1 MYLLAD
7 LIIRIKNA
15 NIAKK
20 ETLEVPFSTFTKN
33 VCTVLKNKGYL
44 VDVKTFKEG
53 NHKMIGLT
61 LDEDNSVIN
70 DIKVVSKP
78 GRRIYASL
86 HNLKAERRNIGITL
100 ISTPK
105 GILTKDE
112 ALAKKVGGEVLCKVF

>member
-20 ETLEVPFSTFTKN
+20 ETLEVPFSTFTRN
-33 VCTVLKNKGYL
+33 VCTVLKNNGYL
-44 VDVKTFKEG
+44 TDVKTFKQG
-53 NHKMIGLT
+53 NHKMISLT
-61 LDEDNSVIN
+61 LDEENSIIN

-78 GRRIYASL
+78 GRRVYANL
-86 HNLKAERRNIGITL
+86 NDLKAERRNIGITL
-100 ISTPK
+100 ISTPR
-105 GILTKDE
+105 GVLTKDE